1 MSTKVQS
8 ISIASI
14 FQRCIGLATNEA
26 VCIGLAKQLAE
37 AAPLRSTRFDHGTGD
52 IASALRIS
60 DERNNLRMG
69 LAMYLTERY
78 IHQRA
83 DSLHIVDSNRE
94 TKLLGAN
101 ILTPTSGQEFAPIE
115 FKPRSSETAEPTS
128 MQLARE
134 ELLSRVRNRGNLY
147 AFLDTSD
154 WTIRGL
160 EEFTEAEPPIDGIH
174 FVRQLMEYPRF
185 AVCVGVARKPLDAQL
200 LNLLAYGTLH
210 ETFIKS
216 LAFVNA
222 SHETVSQA
230 ELAKYLGRKVKNPT
244 FGYAWELLHESGA
257 NILGPGRP
265 PKKNKN

>member
-37 AAPLRSTRFDHGTGD
+37 AAPLRSTRFDQGTGD

-60 DERNNLRMG
+60 DEQNKLRMG

-78 IHQRA
+78 IHQHA

-128 MQLARE
+128 MQLAKE

-147 AFLDTSD
+147 AYLDTSD
-154 WTIRGL
+154 WNIRGL

-185 AVCVGVARKPLDAQL
+185 AVCVGVSRKPSDPQL
-200 LNLLAYGTLH
+200 LKLLQYGTMH
-210 ETFIKS
+210 ETF
-216 LAFVNA
+216 LQALDYVN
-222 SHETVSQA
+222 SSDETVYQD
-230 ELAKYLGRKVKNPT
+230 ELAKHLSRNKKNWA
-244 FGYAWELLHESGA
+244 FKNVWELLQESKA
-257 NILGPGRP
+257 NIPEHPGRP
-265 PKKNKN
+265 PKKN